1 MDIHF
6 GRIKTKDG
14 KAEIK
19 PIDNN
24 KQSEE
29 GLITLYEEDARN
41 MYRKWDNVKHISEE
55 IKEKRIPRKA
65 YDAGIWGLSIK
76 TKERLQTKKKQ
87 GLPFGV
93 VITLKEMNGEN
104 RIDDFIKLCMARGWL
119 VNRLDVENQLDI
131 YAKAEEEI
139 EFE

>member
-1 MDIHF
+1 
-6 GRIKTKDG
+6 
-14 KAEIK
+14 
-19 PIDNN
+19 
-24 KQSEE
+24 
-29 GLITLYEEDARN
+29 

>member
-6 GRIKTKDG
+6 GRIKTRNG

-19 PIDNN
+19 SIDNN

-41 MYRKWDNVKHISEE
+41 MYRKWDNIKHIIEE
-55 IKEKRIPRKA
+55 IKEKRVTRKA
-65 YDAGIWGLSIK
+65 YDAGVWGLCVK
-76 TKERLQTKKKQ
+76 TKERMQTKKKQ